1 MPRSRP
7 RSPTDPPRK
16 KPMPELNIER
26 EHSLGLDG
34 ARLVAERWREQ
45 AEQDWGMTCASE
57 PGEALDRMRFERSGV
72 SGELCVSATRFDLQ
86 IKLGFLLGAYS
97 GKIEEKIQ
105 ANLDALLGPVA

>member
-1 MPRSRP
+1 
-7 RSPTDPPRK
+7 
-16 KPMPELNIER
+16 MPELNIER

-45 AEQDWGMTCASE
+45 AEQDWGMSCASE
-57 PGEALDRMRFERSGV
+57 SGEAEDRMRFARSGV
-72 SGELCVSATRFDLQ
+72 SGELTVTDTRFDLQ

-97 GKIEEKIQ
+97 GKIEEKIN